1 MKKTDLWENP
11 KTALYMSG
19 GSEDPLPGKEESEST
34 GPTSETPPPE
44 GSGSKDAGSGDD
56 FPLNEETYR
65 KIPDRFKQA
74 PESSRPPVSKR
85 PDSGKAKSEGG
96 NPPPPPFKGGKQPTS
111 GTHYPRGR
119 VSPFLMVLLVAG
131 IVWMFV
137 SARKESRTTLISW
150 NGFYEQLE
158 KGNIDTVT
166 LKGNILSGTF
176 VAPPEIDSDPGK
188 LLPEPVFHSTDDP
201 EDADRWI
208 IHPVTV
214 PRRDADYTFTTSDRP
229 VPYFLVVIDKKKGSS
244 TEKAI
249 YRKFRC
255 EVPATALTDPNL
267 DNTLRQKVRSF
278 TSHSPIDNTGLY
290 MITSV
295 LLSGFLLLIFWRMM
309 RRTNEQMMG
318 GGIGGIMKSPMRSY
332 DPNKNK
338 RVTFADVAGLDN
350 VKKELE
356 EIVDYLKDPE
366 RYDRM
371 GARVPKGS
379 LLCGPPGT
387 GKTLLARAVAGEAGV
402 SFLSIN
408 GSEFMQMFVGV
419 GATRVREI
427 FHAARTSAPSILF
440 IDEIDA
446 VGRQRGTGL
455 GGGHDEREQTL
466 NQILS
471 EMDGFVPTESVMV
484 MAATNRPDVL
494 DPALMRPGRFDRH
507 ITVDRPSRKGR
518 KEIFDVYLKKI
529 PKADD
534 IDRDKLAASTVGF
547 TGADIQNLVNEA
559 ALWAT
564 RNYKTKVDMSD
575 FEFAHAKV
583 IMGLPREEVLNEE
596 NKRKTAYH
604 EAGHTIADWFSPT
617 KTKVHKVT
625 IIPRGMSL
633 GATYIVPE
641 EDQLSL
647 NETEIHAKL
656 TGYLAGRTA
665 EKIVYH
671 QTSTGAE
678 NDLKEATRLARR
690 MVVHWGMSKKL
701 GPVSYRSDY
710 ANPFL
715 GREIAE
721 SREYSELTARLID
734 EEVLRILHEAEA
746 AAELML
752 SEKRD
757 LLEKLAETLI
767 AEEEIDQDRIQEI
780 LGPPA

>member
-1 MKKTDLWENP
+1 MGKNANEKTDLWENP

-188 LLPEPVFHSTDDP
+188 LLPEPVFHSTADP

-290 MITSV
+290 MITSSIV
-295 LLSGFLLLIFWRMM
+295 EWFSFAHLLADDAPHQRADD
-309 RRTNEQMMG
+309 G

-366 RYDRM
+366 RTTEW
-371 GARVPKGS
+371 ARVPKGS

-387 GKTLLARAVAGEAGV
+387 GKLSWRVPWRGSRV
-402 SFLSIN
+402 SFLSIQR
-408 GSEFMQMFVGV
+408 FRIY
-419 GATRVREI
+419 ADVRRGRRD
-427 FHAARTSAPSILF
+427 ARA
-440 IDEIDA
+440 
-446 VGRQRGTGL
+446 
-455 GGGHDEREQTL
+455 
-466 NQILS
+466 
-471 EMDGFVPTESVMV
+471 
-484 MAATNRPDVL
+484 
-494 DPALMRPGRFDRH
+494 
-507 ITVDRPSRKGR
+507 
-518 KEIFDVYLKKI
+518 
-529 PKADD
+529 
-534 IDRDKLAASTVGF
+534 
-547 TGADIQNLVNEA
+547 
-559 ALWAT
+559 
-564 RNYKTKVDMSD
+564 
-575 FEFAHAKV
+575 
-583 IMGLPREEVLNEE
+583 
-596 NKRKTAYH
+596 
-604 EAGHTIADWFSPT
+604 
-617 KTKVHKVT
+617 
-625 IIPRGMSL
+625 
-633 GATYIVPE
+633 
-641 EDQLSL
+641 
-647 NETEIHAKL
+647 
-656 TGYLAGRTA
+656 
-665 EKIVYH
+665 
-671 QTSTGAE
+671 
-678 NDLKEATRLARR
+678 
-690 MVVHWGMSKKL
+690 
-701 GPVSYRSDY
+701 
-710 ANPFL
+710 
-715 GREIAE
+715 
-721 SREYSELTARLID
+721 
-734 EEVLRILHEAEA
+734 
-746 AAELML
+746 
-752 SEKRD
+752 
-757 LLEKLAETLI
+757 
-767 AEEEIDQDRIQEI
+767 
-780 LGPPA
+780 